1 MLCKAFNWKFSKA
14 PTCIRML
21 FIVCCV
27 LFFCQYDIRI
37 WYEVHNAAIKQARSD
52 AKKEQI
58 KRKLYGDPIHSNE
71 ADDDELSLEKI
82 KRRVPLKRV
91 INRRYRE
98 FMELHNRLTNSPLS
112 VHMKGIMKM

>member
-1 MLCKAFNWKFSKA
+1 MHSK
-14 PTCIRML
+14 
-21 FIVCCV
+21 
-27 LFFCQYDIRI
+27 
-37 WYEVHNAAIKQARSD
+37 
-52 AKKEQI
+52 
-58 KRKLYGDPIHSNE
+58 E

-98 FMELHNRLTNSPLS
+98 FMELHNRLTNGPFS